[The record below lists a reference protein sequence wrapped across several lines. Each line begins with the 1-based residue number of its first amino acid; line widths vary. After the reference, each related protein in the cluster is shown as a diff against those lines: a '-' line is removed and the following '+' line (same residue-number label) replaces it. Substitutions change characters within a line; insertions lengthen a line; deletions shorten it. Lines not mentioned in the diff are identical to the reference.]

1 MKCRP
6 AANAVNSNSID
17 EVCLSVFVPSADSPT
32 EKANPGC
39 GNSREPEP
47 ANVMSLF
54 ASNGGWLRRLLKAK
68 QKSEFVKQGLSNS
81 SANVAVL
88 KGLNLD
94 TYLSDVAS
102 RGPMEEMR
110 EPSTA

>member
-1 MKCRP
+1 MLPVVKK
-6 AANAVNSNSID
+6 
-17 EVCLSVFVPSADSPT
+17 
-32 EKANPGC
+32 KAPILKGVDF
-39 GNSREPEP
+39 ETAPD
-47 ANVMSLF
+47 
-54 ASNGGWLRRLLKAK
+54 LLGYVVTKAK